1 MLKSTSLLEERRISS
16 MSENKYLYSVTR
28 VRALETKLL
37 DKAKIERMIE
47 AKDADEI
54 IKILIETEYGSS
66 ISEMKSIEDYETV
79 LSKELSK
86 TYELLREISPVPELT
101 DLFSLRY
108 DIHNLKT
115 LLKSSYLDEENDEL
129 LSSIGTIPV
138 QQLKKMVKEKDFSSL
153 DPIIRDCVEH
163 IIGEFTVNPD
173 PQLIDVTLDKCL
185 YNLMY
190 KIARDNKSSFLTDY
204 ISAQIDLINIRS
216 LVRVKAMNYGRDF
229 LKKVII
235 ENGKLDYTFFN
246 DIFDET
252 LETLI
257 EKVAFKDY
265 GKAMEEGISSYIKT
279 KSLTKLEKLSDDF
292 IFEIAKK
299 GKYVAFGIEP
309 LIGYL
314 MAKENE
320 AKIIR
325 MIMVGKINEI
335 PNELIRERLRDVY
348 V

>member
-1 MLKSTSLLEERRISS
+1 

-28 VRALETKLL
+28 IRALETKLL

-47 AKDADEI
+47 ARNADEI
-54 IKILIETEYGSS
+54 VKLLSETEYGSS
-66 ISEMKSIEDYETV
+66 ISEMKGIEDYETV

-101 DLFSLRY
+101 NLFSLRY
-108 DIHNLKT
+108 DIQNLKT

-129 LSSIGTIPV
+129 LSSIGTISI
-138 QQLKKMVKEKDFSSL
+138 QHLKKMVKEKDFSDL
-153 DPIIRDCVEH
+153 DPIIRECADEVVE
-163 IIGEFTVNPD
+163 EFTANPD
-173 PQLIDVTLDKCL
+173 PQLVDVTLDKCL

-190 KIARDNKSSFLTDY
+190 KTASDNKSSFLMDY
-204 ISAQIDLINIRS
+204 ISTQIDLINIKS
-216 LVRVKAMNYGRDF
+216 LIRVKAMGYGREF
-229 LKKVII
+229 LKKVILA
-235 ENGKLDYTFFN
+235 NGKLDYAFFN
-246 DIFDET
+246 DIFDES

-257 EKVAFKDY
+257 ERLAFKDY
-265 GKAMEEGISSYIKT
+265 GKVVEEGISNYIKT
-279 KSLTKLEKLSDDF
+279 KSLTKFEKLSDNF
-292 IFEIAKK
+292 IFELAKK

-309 LIGYL
+309 LVGYL

-320 AKIIR
+320 TKIIR

>member
-1 MLKSTSLLEERRISS
+1 

-28 VRALETKLL
+28 TRALETKLL

-47 AKDADEI
+47 ARNADEV
-54 IKILIETEYGSS
+54 IKILYETEYAGS
-66 ISEMKSIEDYETV
+66 ISEMKSIDDYESV
-79 LSKELSK
+79 LSKELLN
-86 TYELLREISPVPELT
+86 TYRLLSEISPDPELT
-101 DLFSLRY
+101 NLFQMRY

-129 LSSIGTIPV
+129 LSEIGTIPV
-138 QQLKKMVKEKDFSSL
+138 QQLKGMVKDKNFVDL
-153 DPIIRDCVEH
+153 DPVLRECVEEVV
-163 IIGEFTVNPD
+163 GEFTVNPD
-173 PQLIDVTLDKCL
+173 PQLIDVALDKGL

-190 KIARDNKSSFLTDY
+190 KVARDNKSSFLTDY
-204 ISAQIDLINIRS
+204 ISTQIDLINIKS
-216 LVRVKAMNYGRDF
+216 LVRVKSMGYGREF
-229 LKKVII
+229 LKKVILD
-235 ENGKLDYTFFN
+235 NGKLDYAFFSN
-246 DIFDET
+246 IFDES

-257 EKVAFKDY
+257 DRLAYKDY
-265 GKAMEEGISSYIKT
+265 GKVVEEGISNYMRT
-279 KSLTKLEKLSDDF
+279 KSLTRFEKLSDDF
-292 IFEIAKK
+292 IFELAKK

-320 AKIIR
+320 TKIIR

>member
-1 MLKSTSLLEERRISS
+1 
-16 MSENKYLYSVTR
+16 MSDNKYLYSVTR

-37 DKAKIERMIE
+37 DKAKIERMVE
-47 AKDADEI
+47 AKNADEI
-54 IKILIETEYGSS
+54 IKILNETEYGSS
-66 ISEMKSIEDYETV
+66 ISEMKDIEDYEIV

-101 DLFSLRY
+101 NLFTLRY
-108 DIHNLKT
+108 DIQNLKT
-115 LLKSSYLDEENDEL
+115 LLKSSYLDEENDGL
-129 LSSIGTIPV
+129 LSDIGTIPS
-138 QQLKKMVKEKDFSSL
+138 QRLKKMVKEKDFSDL
-153 DPIIRDCVEH
+153 DPIIRECVEQV
-163 IIGEFTVNPD
+163 IGEFTVNPD

-190 KIARDNKSSFLTDY
+190 KTAKDNNSSFLMDY
-204 ISAQIDLINIRS
+204 ISTQIDLINIKS
-216 LVRVKAMNYGRDF
+216 LVRVKAMGYGRDF
-229 LKKVII
+229 LKKVILM
-235 ENGKLDYTFFN
+235 NGKLDYSFFN
-246 DIFDET
+246 DIFDESM
-252 LETLI
+252 ETLSDRL
-257 EKVAFKDY
+257 AFKDY
-265 GKAMEEGISSYIKT
+265 GRVVGEGISTYIKT
-279 KSLTKLEKLSDDF
+279 KSLTKFEKLSDDF
-292 IFEIAKK
+292 LFEIAKK

-309 LIGYL
+309 LVGYL

>member
-1 MLKSTSLLEERRISS
+1 

-28 VRALETKLL
+28 IRALETKLL

-47 AKDADEI
+47 ARNADEI
-54 IKILIETEYGSS
+54 IKILNETEYGSS
-66 ISEMKSIEDYETV
+66 ISEMKDIEDYETV

-101 DLFSLRY
+101 NLFSFRY
-108 DIHNLKT
+108 DIQNLKT
-115 LLKSSYLDEENDEL
+115 LLKSSYLDEENDGL
-129 LSSIGTIPV
+129 LSDIGTIPS
-138 QQLKKMVKEKDFSSL
+138 QRLKKMVKEKDFSDL
-153 DPIIRDCVEH
+153 DPIIRECVEQVV
-163 IIGEFTVNPD
+163 GEFTVNPD

-190 KIARDNKSSFLTDY
+190 KTAKDNKSSFLMDY
-204 ISAQIDLINIRS
+204 ISTQIDLINIKS
-216 LVRVKAMNYGRDF
+216 LIRVKAMGYGRDF
-229 LKKVII
+229 LKKAILI
-235 ENGKLDYTFFN
+235 NGRLDYAFFN
-246 DIFDET
+246 DIFDESM
-252 LETLI
+252 ETLSDRL
-257 EKVAFKDY
+257 AFKDY
-265 GKAMEEGISSYIKT
+265 GKIVGEGISNYIKT
-279 KSLTKLEKLSDDF
+279 KSLTKFEKLSDNF
-292 IFEIAKK
+292 LFELAKK

-309 LIGYL
+309 LVGYL

>member
-1 MLKSTSLLEERRISS
+1 

-28 VRALETKLL
+28 IRALETKLL

-47 AKDADEI
+47 ARNADEI
-54 IKILIETEYGSS
+54 IKILYETEYANS
-66 ISEMKSIEDYETV
+66 ISEMKSVEDYESV
-79 LSKELSK
+79 LSKELSN
-86 TYELLREISPVPELT
+86 TYKLLSEISPVPELT
-101 DLFSLRY
+101 NLFQLRY

-129 LSSIGTIPV
+129 LSEIGTIPI
-138 QQLKKMVKEKDFSSL
+138 QQLKGMIKEKVFSDL
-153 DPIIRDCVEH
+153 DPLVRESLEEVV
-163 IIGEFTVNPD
+163 GEFTVNPD
-173 PQLIDVTLDKCL
+173 PQLIDVTLDKAL
-185 YNLMY
+185 YKLMY
-190 KIARDNKSSFLTDY
+190 KAAKDSKSSFLTDY
-204 ISAQIDLINIRS
+204 ISTQIDLINIKS
-216 LVRVKAMNYGRDF
+216 LIRVKSMGYGREF
-229 LKKVII
+229 LKKVIL
-235 ENGKLDYTFFN
+235 ENGKLDYAFFS
-246 DIFDET
+246 DIFDES

-257 EKVAFKDY
+257 DRLAYKDY
-265 GKAMEEGISSYIKT
+265 GKVVEEGISNYMRT
-279 KSLTKLEKLSDDF
+279 KSLTRFEKLSDDF
-292 IFEIAKK
+292 IFELAKK

-320 AKIIR
+320 TKIIR

>member
-1 MLKSTSLLEERRISS
+1 

-28 VRALETKLL
+28 IRALETKLL

-47 AKDADEI
+47 AKNADEI
-54 IKILIETEYGSS
+54 IKILYETEYASS
-66 ISEMKSIEDYETV
+66 VSEMKGIEDYESV
-79 LSKELSK
+79 LSKELSN
-86 TYELLREISPVPELT
+86 TYKLISEISPVPELT
-101 DLFSLRY
+101 NLFQLKY

-129 LSSIGTIPV
+129 LSEIGTIPI
-138 QQLKKMVKEKDFSSL
+138 QQLKGMVKEKVFSDL
-153 DPIIRDCVEH
+153 DPIIRESVERAV
-163 IIGEFTVNPD
+163 GEFTVNPD
-173 PQLIDVTLDKCL
+173 PQLIDVMLDKGL

-190 KIARDNKSSFLTDY
+190 KTARDNKSSFLTEY
-204 ISAQIDLINIRS
+204 ISTQIDLMNIKS
-216 LVRVKAMNYGRDF
+216 LVRVKSMGYGREF
-229 LKKVII
+229 LKKVVL
-235 ENGKLDYTFFN
+235 ENGNLDYTFFS
-246 DIFDET
+246 DIFDES
-252 LETLI
+252 LDILI
-257 EKVAFKDY
+257 DKLAYKDY
-265 GKAMEEGISSYIKT
+265 GKVVEEGISNYMKT
-279 KSLTKLEKLSDDF
+279 KSLTKFEKLSDDF
-292 IFEIAKK
+292 IFELAKK

-320 AKIIR
+320 TKIIR

>member
-1 MLKSTSLLEERRISS
+1 

-28 VRALETKLL
+28 TRALETKLL

-47 AKDADEI
+47 ARNADEV
-54 IKILIETEYGSS
+54 IKILYETEYAGS
-66 ISEMKSIEDYETV
+66 ISEMKSIDDYESV
-79 LSKELSK
+79 LSKELLN
-86 TYELLREISPVPELT
+86 TYKLLAEISPVPELT
-101 DLFSLRY
+101 NLFQMRY

-129 LSSIGTIPV
+129 LSEIGTIPV
-138 QQLKKMVKEKDFSSL
+138 QQLKGMVKDKNFVDL
-153 DPIIRDCVEH
+153 DPVLRKCVEEVV
-163 IIGEFTVNPD
+163 GEFTVNPD
-173 PQLIDVTLDKCL
+173 PQLIDIALDKGL

-190 KIARDNKSSFLTDY
+190 KVARDNKSSFLTDY
-204 ISAQIDLINIRS
+204 ISTQIDLINIKS
-216 LVRVKAMNYGRDF
+216 LIRVKSMGYGREF
-229 LKKVII
+229 LKKVIL
-235 ENGKLDYTFFN
+235 ENGKLDYAFFS
-246 DIFDET
+246 DIFDES

-257 EKVAFKDY
+257 DRLAYKDY
-265 GKAMEEGISSYIKT
+265 GKVVEEGISNYMRT
-279 KSLTKLEKLSDDF
+279 KSLTRFEKLSDDF
-292 IFEIAKK
+292 IFELAKK

-320 AKIIR
+320 TKIIR

>member
-1 MLKSTSLLEERRISS
+1 

-28 VRALETKLL
+28 TRALETKLL

-47 AKDADEI
+47 ARNADEV
-54 IKILIETEYGSS
+54 IKILYETEYAGS
-66 ISEMKSIEDYETV
+66 ISEMKSIDDYESV
-79 LSKELSK
+79 LSKELLN
-86 TYELLREISPVPELT
+86 TYKLLAEISPVPELT
-101 DLFSLRY
+101 NLFQMRY

-129 LSSIGTIPV
+129 LSEIGTIPV
-138 QQLKKMVKEKDFSSL
+138 QQLKGMVKDKNFVDL
-153 DPIIRDCVEH
+153 DPVLRECVEEVV
-163 IIGEFTVNPD
+163 GEFTVNPD
-173 PQLIDVTLDKCL
+173 PQLIDVALDKGL

-190 KIARDNKSSFLTDY
+190 KVARDNKSSFLTDY
-204 ISAQIDLINIRS
+204 ISAQIDLINIKS
-216 LVRVKAMNYGRDF
+216 LVRVKSMGYGREF
-229 LKKVII
+229 LKKVILD
-235 ENGKLDYTFFN
+235 NGKLDYAFFS
-246 DIFDET
+246 DIFDES

-257 EKVAFKDY
+257 DRLAYKDY
-265 GKAMEEGISSYIKT
+265 GKVVEEGISNYMRT
-279 KSLTKLEKLSDDF
+279 KSLTRFEKLSDDF
-292 IFEIAKK
+292 IFELAKK

-320 AKIIR
+320 TKIIR

>member
-1 MLKSTSLLEERRISS
+1 

-28 VRALETKLL
+28 IRALETKLL

-47 AKDADEI
+47 AKNADEI
-54 IKILIETEYGSS
+54 IKILYETEYASS
-66 ISEMKSIEDYETV
+66 ISEMNGVDDYETV

-101 DLFSLRY
+101 NLFLFRY

-115 LLKSSYLDEENDEL
+115 LLKSSYLGEENNEL
-129 LSSIGTIPV
+129 LSDIGTIPT
-138 QQLKKMVKEKDFSSL
+138 QRLKEMVKEKEFRDL
-153 DPIIRDCVEH
+153 DPMIRECVEEVV
-163 IIGEFTVNPD
+163 GEFTVNPD

-190 KIARDNKSSFLTDY
+190 KTALNNKSNFLMEY
-204 ISAQIDLINIRS
+204 ISTQIDLINIKS
-216 LVRVKAMNYGRDF
+216 LVRVKSMGYGRDF
-229 LKKVII
+229 LKKVILS
-235 ENGKLDYTFFN
+235 NGKLDYAFFN
-246 DIFDET
+246 DIFDES

-257 EKVAFKDY
+257 DRLAFKDY
-265 GKAMEEGISSYIKT
+265 GKVVEEGITNYIKT
-279 KSLTKLEKLSDDF
+279 KSLTKFEKLSDDF
-292 IFEIAKK
+292 IFELAKK

-309 LIGYL
+309 LVGYL

-320 AKIIR
+320 SKIIR

>member
-1 MLKSTSLLEERRISS
+1 

-37 DKAKIERMIE
+37 DKAKIERMVD
-47 AKDADEI
+47 AKNADEV
-54 IKILIETEYGSS
+54 IKILYETDYAGS
-66 ISEMKSIEDYETV
+66 ISEMKGIEDYETV

-86 TYELLREISPVPELT
+86 TYEVMREISPAPELT
-101 DLFSLRY
+101 DIFLFRY

-115 LLKSSYLDEENDEL
+115 LLKSSFLGEENDAL
-129 LSSIGTIPV
+129 LSSIGTIPL
-138 QQLKKMVKEKDFSSL
+138 QKLKEMVKEKDFTDL
-153 DPIIRDCVEH
+153 DPMVRERVEEVVN
-163 IIGEFTVNPD
+163 EFTVNPD
-173 PQLIDVTLDKCL
+173 PQMIDIVLDRCL

-190 KIARDNKSSFLTDY
+190 KVANKNRSSFLTDY
-204 ISAQIDLINIRS
+204 IAAQIDLANIKS
-216 LVRVKAMNYGRDF
+216 FIRVKSMGYGRDF
-229 LKKVII
+229 LNRVILQ
-235 ENGKLDYTFFN
+235 NGKLDYAFFN
-246 DIFDET
+246 DIFEEPVDV
-252 LETLI
+252 LI
-257 EKVAFKDY
+257 ERLAFKDY
-265 GKAMEEGISSYIKT
+265 NYVVEEGISSYQKT
-279 KSLTKLEKLSDDF
+279 KSLTRYEKLSDDF
-292 IFEIAKK
+292 LFEIAKK

-320 AKIIR
+320 IKIIR

>member
-1 MLKSTSLLEERRISS
+1 

-37 DKAKIERMIE
+37 DKAKIERMVDS
-47 AKDADEI
+47 KDTDEI
-54 IKILIETEYGSS
+54 LKILYETEYAGSV
-66 ISEMKSIEDYETV
+66 SEMKSIEDYEIV

-101 DLFSLRY
+101 NLFLLRY

-115 LLKSSYLDEENDEL
+115 LLKSSNLGEEHDEL
-129 LSSIGTIPV
+129 LSGIGTIPLIR
-138 QQLKKMVKEKDFSSL
+138 LKAMVRDKDFSEL
-153 DPIIRDCVEH
+153 HPILRSCVDE
-163 IIGEFTVNPD
+163 IVGEFTVNPD
-173 PQLIDVTLDKCL
+173 PQLIDVSLDRCL
-185 YNLMY
+185 YELMY
-190 KIARDNKSSFLTDY
+190 KVATDHKSGFLMDY
-204 ISAQIDLINIRS
+204 ISAQIDLINIKS
-216 LVRVKAMNYGRDF
+216 LVRVKAIGYGRDF
-229 LKKVII
+229 LKKVILS
-235 ENGKLDYTFFN
+235 NGKLDYAFFS
-246 DIFDET
+246 DVFDES

-257 EKVAFKDY
+257 DRLAYKDY
-265 GKAMEEGISSYIKT
+265 GKVVEEGISNYIKT
-279 KSLTKLEKLSDDF
+279 KSLTKYEKLSDDF
-292 IFEIAKK
+292 IFELAKK

-309 LIGYL
+309 LVGYL

-320 AKIIR
+320 VKIIR

>member
-1 MLKSTSLLEERRISS
+1 

-47 AKDADEI
+47 SKSADEV
-54 IKILIETEYGSS
+54 IKILYETEYTSS
-66 ISEMKSIEDYETV
+66 ISEMKGIEDYETV

-86 TYELLREISPVPELT
+86 TYETLSEISPVPELT
-101 DLFSLRY
+101 SLFLLRY

-115 LLKSSYLDEENDEL
+115 LLKSSYLGEENDEL
-129 LSSIGTIPV
+129 LSGIGTIPI
-138 QQLKKMVKEKDFSSL
+138 QRLKAMVKEKDFSDL
-153 DPIIRDCVEH
+153 NPILRDCAEEAV
-163 IIGEFTVNPD
+163 GEFTVNPD

-190 KIARDNKSSFLTDY
+190 KTALDNKSSFLMNY
-204 ISAQIDLINIRS
+204 ISMQIDLINIRS
-216 LVRVKAMNYGRDF
+216 LVRVKAMGYGRDF
-229 LKKVII
+229 LKKVILA
-235 ENGKLDYTFFN
+235 NGKLDYSFFN
-246 DIFDET
+246 DIFDEP

-257 EKVAFKDY
+257 ERLAFKDY
-265 GKAMEEGISSYIKT
+265 GKVVEEGISSYIKT
-279 KSLTKLEKLSDDF
+279 KSLTKFEKLSDDF
-292 IFEIAKK
+292 IFELAKK

-309 LIGYL
+309 LVGYL

-320 AKIIR
+320 TKIIR